1 MPARADA
8 GGGRALALVIP
19 AYRAAAT
26 VGDVVAR
33 ARRAAPEARCYVVD
47 DGSNDATQ
55 EAARAAGA
63 VVLTHERNLG
73 KGAALATGIAQALED
88 GADIIVTLDAD
99 GQHPPEEIPK
109 LVDQIDQGADLVLGA
124 RDRSGPM
131 PPSRRFTNW
140 LSAKLTS
147 RVATAPVP
155 DAQTGF
161 RAFTRQLAL
170 AVRPP
175 ESRYDYEVA
184 FLLKAAIDRYRVVA
198 VRIPTVYNRERSYFR
213 SIADTWRVGRV
224 FLRFR
229 RWILA
234 GSGGRQDA

>member
-1 MPARADA
+1 MPARADS

-26 VGDVVAR
+26 VGDVVAS
-33 ARRAAPEARCYVVD
+33 ARRAVPQARCYVVD
-47 DGSNDATQ
+47 DGSTDATQ
-55 EAARAAGA
+55 EVARAAGA

-73 KGAALATGIAQALED
+73 KGAALTTGISQALSD
-88 GADIIVTLDAD
+88 AADIIVTLDAD

-109 LVDQIDQGADLVLGA
+109 LVAQIDQGADLVLGA
-124 RDRSGPM
+124 RARSGPM
-131 PPSRRFTNW
+131 PLSRRFTNW
-140 LSAKLTS
+140 LSAMLVS
-147 RVATAPVP
+147 RVATAPVA

-161 RAFTRQLAL
+161 RAFTRRLAL

-184 FLLKAAIDRYRVVA
+184 FLLKAAVDRYRVVA
-198 VRIPTVYNRERSYFR
+198 VHVPTVYNGERSYFR
-213 SIADTWRVGRV
+213 RFADTWRVGRV

>member
-8 GGGRALALVIP
+8 RRALALVIP

-33 ARRAAPEARCYVVD
+33 ARRAVPQARCYVVD

-55 EAARAAGA
+55 EVARAAGA

-73 KGAALATGIAQALED
+73 KGAALATGIVQALSE

-99 GQHPPEEIPK
+99 RQHPPEEIPK
-109 LVDQIDQGADLVLGA
+109 LVAQIEQGADLVLGA
-124 RDRSGPM
+124 RARSGPM
-131 PPSRRFTNW
+131 PLSRRFTNW
-140 LSAKLTS
+140 LSAMLTS

-161 RAFTRQLAL
+161 RAFTRRLAL

-184 FLLKAAIDRYRVVA
+184 FLLKAAVDRYRVVA
-198 VRIPTVYNRERSYFR
+198 VHVPTVYNGERSYFR
-213 SIADTWRVGRV
+213 RFADTWRVGRV